1 MVSLVR
7 LMLFT
12 TTVEI
17 LMVRTG
23 SVQTAELS
31 PDPYFSIQGSRAPD
45 YGNTSGRAV
54 VQLWGLV

>member
-1 MVSLVR
+1 MCGVGVVSLVR

-12 TTVEI
+12 TTSEI

-23 SVQTAELS
+23 SVSELS

-45 YGNTSGRAV
+45 LAGRVCGAA
-54 VQLWGLV
+54 